1 MAIDYYS
8 KYLKY
13 KAKYLELKKQ
23 LGGDDDEP
31 VNEPANESTTQ
42 EKKPEK
48 QIRLCHKLSR
58 DKCNFESGC
67 VNKYG
72 KKGEYIGCKQ
82 KYCWNR
88 SKDFCKNAGLQ
99 AKSGSL
105 IGTSGCEYIEKDEN
119 GNEIGCRM
127 KCEHIKDDGDCGN
140 LNECHWEDNT
150 CKPRPNPCKTKDQQI
165 CEQNEKDCKWQRG
178 YGIAKSYCT
187 NR

>member
-23 LGGDDDEP
+23 LGGNDDEP
-31 VNEPANESTTQ
+31 VNK

-48 QIRLCHKLSR
+48 QLILCHKLSR
-58 DKCNFESGC
+58 DDCTGTPGC

-72 KKGEYIGCKQ
+72 KKGEYMGCKQ

-99 AKSGSL
+99 AKSGSFF
-105 IGTSGCEYIEKDEN
+105 GTSGCEYDETQ
-119 GNEIGCRM
+119 GCRM
-127 KCEHIKDDGDCGN
+127 KCGHIENEGDCGN
-140 LNECHWEDNT
+140 LNECRWDGST
-150 CKPRPNPCKTKDQQI
+150 CAARPNPCKVTDINKCKEND
-165 CEQNEKDCKWQRG
+165 KDCKWQSG
-178 YGIAKSYCT
+178 YGFAKSYCT
-187 NR
+187 NK